1 MKPLIFYSIAAKI
14 GGRGLSQVAE
24 KACYSVEKFGQL
36 EQLVCYGKKDTSQVL
51 KINRIFF
58 QPFKIFSFLPSKYY
72 YSMKRYWLDFRASYF
87 LKKSKAN
94 IFHGWTHESFK
105 SIQIAK
111 SRGMLVILERGNPHP
126 LFSQKTLEEEYIKYD
141 KNNFFEITDN
151 NWFLRKFNHYRYE
164 LDEAIQEIE
173 AADYIF
179 VNSKFCAST
188 YIQYGISP
196 RKIVILP
203 RGFDPENY
211 YPRSLQKKNEK
222 FIVLFVGELIL
233 RKGIRYLLEAWRDI
247 SDNDSELWF
256 VGNLSDEVV
265 SIFEKY
271 RSQYSNIQCF
281 GNQADPA
288 PFFQKAS
295 VFVFPSLDEGSAKVT
310 YEAMASGLPCI
321 FTENSGS
328 MADEHSAIFV
338 PTMSSKAIKIEL
350 LKLKNDIHFRNKL
363 GAQAAKT
370 IRKYTWNFYQRSLI
384 NTYQKILDKNR

>member
-24 KACYSVEKFGQL
+24 KAGYSIQKSGQL
-36 EQLVCYGKKDTSQVL
+36 EQLVCYGKKNTSQVL

-72 YSMKRYWLDFRASYF
+72 YSMKRYWLDFRASYY

-111 SRGMLVILERGNPHP
+111 SKGMLVILERGNPHP
-126 LFSQKTLEEEYIKYD
+126 LFSQKTLEEEYIKYG
-141 KNNFFEITDN
+141 KNNFFEIKDN
-151 NWFLRKFNHYRYE
+151 NYFLRKFNHYRYE

-173 AADYIF
+173 LADYIF

-188 YIQYGISP
+188 YIQYGVSSK
-196 RKIVILP
+196 KIVILP

-211 YPRSLQKKNEK
+211 YPRPLQKKHEK
-222 FIVLFVGELIL
+222 FIVLLVGELIL
-233 RKGIRYLLEAWRDI
+233 RKGIRYLLEAWSDV

-256 VGNLSDEVV
+256 VGTLSDEVV
-265 SIFEKY
+265 SIFEEY

-281 GNQADPA
+281 GSQVDPS

-328 MADEHSAIFV
+328 MADKHSAIFV
-338 PTMSSKAIKIEL
+338 PTMSSKAIKIAL
-350 LKLKNDIHFRNKL
+350 LKLKKDIHYRNKL
-363 GAQAAKT
+363 GTQAAKA